1 MPARAQSL
9 GHYKMV
15 RRITYLLLVCLLAAT
30 LPAAA
35 QTLTINGTGAD
46 SGPAAKDF
54 ATEVIGDPWDFEE
67 ITDYVWNYSGDNGGK
82 GAAFEAMPTNANGVF
97 HGILH
102 GAAPKMAMLFEG
114 IPGAFNLVA
123 RNGVTYPIDA
133 NRFKR
138 LSF

>member
-15 RRITYLLLVCLLAAT
+15 RRITFLLLVCLLAAT

-35 QTLTINGTGAD
+35 QSLTINGKGAD

-67 ITDYVWNYSGDNGGK
+67 ITDYVWNFSLDNNGHGN
-82 GAAFEAMPTNANGVF
+82 AFEPMPTVNNGVL
-97 HGILH
+97 HAVLH
-102 GAAPKMAMLFEG
+102 GGGPKLAMLFEG
-114 IPGAFNLVA
+114 VP
-123 RNGVTYPIDA
+123 
-133 NRFKR
+133 
-138 LSF
+138 